1 MFSDK
6 KLQEWGEESFS
17 NAMLILVDLQ
27 ENYREY
33 LESIS
38 PISNR
43 IIRNIRK
50 RIEEALDNREKIVV
64 ILEEVPTQPLISLG
78 ISTTSTFR
86 KSPGSSGFQ
95 EIQHLISPN
104 EEITLGGMM
113 REFCVKDLWIDLKKY
128 QLVEPHLKVEDIDP
142 KITIP
147 CFLSE
152 QEKSLISSEE
162 HKFFQKSRKLF
173 FSAMV

>member
-1 MFSDK
+1 LFSDK

-78 ISTTSTFR
+78 LSTTSTFR
-86 KSPGSSGFQ
+86 KSPRSSGFQ

-113 REFCVKDLWIDLKKY
+113 REFCVKDLWIDLKKH
-128 QLVEPHLKVEDIDP
+128 HLKVEDIDP

-147 CFLSE
+147 CFLLE